1 MIEWLAASPLSQLLG
16 AHKWITPALQTVH
29 ILAIAALMASVL
41 VVDLRL
47 LGVGGEAGT
56 LRQVTGRYIG
66 WVWRALVVLALSGA
80 LLVVGEPAR
89 ELANWVF
96 LLKMGMVT
104 TAAGLTALAQRP
116 VRRAAEASPQRRPA
130 WSPAFAAISLVLWV
144 GVVLAG
150 RWIAYV

>member
-16 AHKWITPALQTVH
+16 AHKWITPTLQTVH

-56 LRQVTGRYIG
+56 LRQVTSRYLAWI
-66 WVWRALVVLALSGA
+66 WRALVVLALSGA
-80 LLVVGEPAR
+80 LLVVGEPGR

-96 LLKMGMVT
+96 LMKMAMVT
-104 TAAGLTALAQRP
+104 AAAGLTALAQRP
-116 VRRAAEASPQRRPA
+116 IRRGAEAAPQRRPP
-130 WSPAFAAISLVLWV
+130 WSAAFAVVSLILWV

>member
-56 LRQVTGRYIG
+56 LRQVTSRYLAWI
-66 WVWRALVVLALSGA
+66 WRALAVLALSGA

-104 TAAGLTALAQRP
+104 TAAALTALAQRP
-116 VRRAAEASPQRRPA
+116 IRRGAEASPQRRPP
-130 WSPAFAAISLVLWV
+130 WSPAFAALSLVLWV